1 MTTEEKL
8 QNFYNHSLDSANRE
22 AERVIGDHQKALDK
36 IFEEHKATAR
46 RQAEEEVAAETEKAK
61 RDVNK
66 TLSADQLH
74 IRRKLSRK
82 NLELKEKLFK
92 EVREKLT
99 AYKKDPSYE
108 EYLERKI
115 RELHRCSDALGEA
128 VYTPPHTPGAP
139 SRAASSRRDRPLTS
153 VSKQS
158 AHTVSPPRTH
168 GHRYASAHDGSGAK
182 HTSHRRICVPPPF
195 ICKVIMHS
203 DNFLHQFI
211 LVRIICQAVF
221 LRLHKNRARLFLHAR
236 RVLLF

>member
-115 RELHRCSDALGEA
+115 REAVTFAGNDKLTLYLDPSDEAHKASLEQKLSVTLTISAMPFLGGVRA
-128 VYTPPHTPGAP
+128 VIPEKNILIDNSFETLLNEFHL
-139 SRAASSRRDRPLTS
+139 SRR
-153 VSKQS
+153 
-158 AHTVSPPRTH
+158 
-168 GHRYASAHDGSGAK
+168 
-182 HTSHRRICVPPPF
+182 C
-195 ICKVIMHS
+195 
-203 DNFLHQFI
+203 
-211 LVRIICQAVF
+211 
-221 LRLHKNRARLFLHAR
+221 RA
-236 RVLLF
+236 

>member
-99 AYKKDPSYE
+99 AYKKEPSYE
-108 EYLERKI
+108 EYLESKI
-115 RELHRCSDALGEA
+115 REA
-128 VYTPPHTPGAP
+128 V
-139 SRAASSRRDRPLTS
+139 
-153 VSKQS
+153 K
-158 AHTVSPPRTH
+158 
-168 GHRYASAHDGSGAK
+168 YAGNDK
-182 HTSHRRICVPPPF
+182 L
-195 ICKVIMHS
+195 
-203 DNFLHQFI
+203 N
-211 LVRIICQAVF
+211 
-221 LRLHKNRARLFLHAR
+221 
-236 RVLLF
+236 

>member
-115 RELHRCSDALGEA
+115 REA
-128 VYTPPHTPGAP
+128 VTFAGNDNRAGIPGKE
-139 SRAASSRRDRPLTS
+139 R
-153 VSKQS
+153 
-158 AHTVSPPRTH
+158 
-168 GHRYASAHDGSGAK
+168 GAWCGK
-182 HTSHRRICVPPPF
+182 LYFR
-195 ICKVIMHS
+195 
-203 DNFLHQFI
+203 
-211 LVRIICQAVF
+211 VRIQSE
-221 LRLHKNRARLFLHAR
+221 RLSANG
-236 RVLLF
+236 

>member
-46 RQAEEEVAAETEKAK
+46 RQAEEEIAAETEKAK

-74 IRRKLSRK
+74 IR
-82 NLELKEKLFK
+82 
-92 EVREKLT
+92 LT

-115 RELHRCSDALGEA
+115 REAVTFAGNDKLTLYLDPSDEAHKASLEQKLSVTLTISAMPFLGGVRA
-128 VYTPPHTPGAP
+128 VIPEKNILIDNSFETLLNEE
-139 SRAASSRRDRPLTS
+139 RENFIF
-153 VSKQS
+153 
-158 AHTVSPPRTH
+158 H
-168 GHRYASAHDGSGAK
+168 GGVEHE
-182 HTSHRRICVPPPF
+182 
-195 ICKVIMHS
+195 
-203 DNFLHQFI
+203 
-211 LVRIICQAVF
+211 
-221 LRLHKNRARLFLHAR
+221 
-236 RVLLF
+236 

>member
-74 IRRKLSRK
+74 I
-82 NLELKEKLFK
+82 
-92 EVREKLT
+92 
-99 AYKKDPSYE
+99 YE

-115 RELHRCSDALGEA
+115 REAVTFAGNDKLTLYLDPSDEAHKASLEQKLSVTLTISAMPFLGGVRA
-128 VYTPPHTPGAP
+128 VIPEKNILIDNSFETLLNEE
-139 SRAASSRRDRPLTS
+139 RENFIF
-153 VSKQS
+153 
-158 AHTVSPPRTH
+158 H
-168 GHRYASAHDGSGAK
+168 GGVEHE
-182 HTSHRRICVPPPF
+182 
-195 ICKVIMHS
+195 
-203 DNFLHQFI
+203 
-211 LVRIICQAVF
+211 
-221 LRLHKNRARLFLHAR
+221 
-236 RVLLF
+236 

>member
-92 EVREKLT
+92 
-99 AYKKDPSYE
+99 KDPSYE

-115 RELHRCSDALGEA
+115 REAVTFAGNDKLTLYLDPSDEAHKASLEQKLSVTLTISAMPFLGGVRA
-128 VYTPPHTPGAP
+128 VIPEKNLLIDNSFETLLNEE
-139 SRAASSRRDRPLTS
+139 RENFIF
-153 VSKQS
+153 
-158 AHTVSPPRTH
+158 H
-168 GHRYASAHDGSGAK
+168 GGVEHE
-182 HTSHRRICVPPPF
+182 
-195 ICKVIMHS
+195 
-203 DNFLHQFI
+203 
-211 LVRIICQAVF
+211 
-221 LRLHKNRARLFLHAR
+221 
-236 RVLLF
+236 

>member
-36 IFEEHKATAR
+36 IFEEHKAT
-46 RQAEEEVAAETEKAK
+46 AK

-115 RELHRCSDALGEA
+115 REAVTFAGNDKLTLYLDPSDEAHKASLEQKLSVTLTISAMPFLGGVRA
-128 VYTPPHTPGAP
+128 VIPEKNILIDNSFETLLNEE
-139 SRAASSRRDRPLTS
+139 RENFIF
-153 VSKQS
+153 
-158 AHTVSPPRTH
+158 H
-168 GHRYASAHDGSGAK
+168 GGVEHE
-182 HTSHRRICVPPPF
+182 
-195 ICKVIMHS
+195 
-203 DNFLHQFI
+203 
-211 LVRIICQAVF
+211 
-221 LRLHKNRARLFLHAR
+221 
-236 RVLLF
+236 

>member
-46 RQAEEEVAAETEKAK
+46 RQAEEEVAAEIEKAK

-82 NLELKEKLFK
+82 NLELKEKLLKHGYTFYS
-92 EVREKLT
+92 E
-99 AYKKDPSYE
+99 KDPSYE

-115 RELHRCSDALGEA
+115 REAVTFAGNDKLTLYLDPSDEAHKASLEQKLSVTLTISAMPFLGGVRA
-128 VYTPPHTPGAP
+128 VIPEKNILIDNSFETLLNEE
-139 SRAASSRRDRPLTS
+139 RENFIF
-153 VSKQS
+153 
-158 AHTVSPPRTH
+158 H
-168 GHRYASAHDGSGAK
+168 GGVEHE
-182 HTSHRRICVPPPF
+182 
-195 ICKVIMHS
+195 
-203 DNFLHQFI
+203 
-211 LVRIICQAVF
+211 
-221 LRLHKNRARLFLHAR
+221 
-236 RVLLF
+236 

>member
-36 IFEEHKATAR
+36 IFDEHKATAR

-115 RELHRCSDALGEA
+115 REAVTFAGNDKLTLYLDPSDEAHKASLEQKLSVTLTISAMPFLGGVRA
-128 VYTPPHTPGAP
+128 VIPEKNILIDNSFETLLNEE
-139 SRAASSRRDRPLTS
+139 RENFIF
-153 VSKQS
+153 
-158 AHTVSPPRTH
+158 H
-168 GHRYASAHDGSGAK
+168 GGVEHE
-182 HTSHRRICVPPPF
+182 
-195 ICKVIMHS
+195 
-203 DNFLHQFI
+203 
-211 LVRIICQAVF
+211 
-221 LRLHKNRARLFLHAR
+221 
-236 RVLLF
+236 

>member
-99 AYKKDPSYE
+99 AYKLSVTLTISAMPFLGGVRAVIPEKNILIDNSFETLLNE
-108 EYLERKI
+108 E
-115 RELHRCSDALGEA
+115 RENFIF
-128 VYTPPHTPGAP
+128 
-139 SRAASSRRDRPLTS
+139 
-153 VSKQS
+153 
-158 AHTVSPPRTH
+158 H
-168 GHRYASAHDGSGAK
+168 GGVEHE
-182 HTSHRRICVPPPF
+182 
-195 ICKVIMHS
+195 
-203 DNFLHQFI
+203 
-211 LVRIICQAVF
+211 
-221 LRLHKNRARLFLHAR
+221 
-236 RVLLF
+236 

>member
-82 NLELKEKLFK
+82 NLELKKNCL
-92 EVREKLT
+92 
-99 AYKKDPSYE
+99 KKFVKN
-108 EYLERKI
+108 L
-115 RELHRCSDALGEA
+115 
-128 VYTPPHTPGAP
+128 
-139 SRAASSRRDRPLTS
+139 PLIKRIHPMRS
-153 VSKQS
+153 IWS
-158 AHTVSPPRTH
+158 AK
-168 GHRYASAHDGSGAK
+168 SAK
-182 HTSHRRICVPPPF
+182 P
-195 ICKVIMHS
+195 
-203 DNFLHQFI
+203 
-211 LVRIICQAVF
+211 
-221 LRLHKNRARLFLHAR
+221 LRLPEMTN
-236 RVLLF
+236 